1 MQWLIPKGSS
11 LQKFPCNIYMWM
23 DCLYLAGMVGILL
36 NTTTFFRNV
45 KQIENSNVI
54 QKHFSGIF
62 KIKSQWIIKKNVP
75 MITCNLAPSICYSV
89 WSKFWTLVQHSF
101 IDRLSSLWH
110 QLQKKTKDLRTNYW
124 NLLTF
129 NEIFNTTNNKI
140 SSTSCLFGE
149 IKHKHHPKRCYF
161 QELE

>member
-1 MQWLIPKGSS
+1 
-11 LQKFPCNIYMWM
+11 M
-23 DCLYLAGMVGILL
+23 DCLYYLAGKVGILL

-89 WSKFWTLVQHSF
+89 
-101 IDRLSSLWH
+101 
-110 QLQKKTKDLRTNYW
+110 
-124 NLLTF
+124 
-129 NEIFNTTNNKI
+129 
-140 SSTSCLFGE
+140 
-149 IKHKHHPKRCYF
+149 
-161 QELE
+161 